1 MCLSCLITVCVF
13 YLPPQN
19 QLKGLLIGAGFPE
32 GAFVCGT
39 LLIEA
44 KKKKKLHLNKL
55 FWTLK
60 DTLPLSV
67 EYR

>member
-44 KKKKKLHLNKL
+44 KKKKLHLI
-55 FWTLK
+55 FWTIK